1 MKLTNKEI
9 KNNKFLDMNRIAEV
23 NSYIASVQ
31 DLIVKKGYEEG
42 EPFGESANT
51 SQVFFNFISQKQ

>member
-1 MKLTNKEI
+1 
-9 KNNKFLDMNRIAEV
+9 MNRIAEV

-51 SQVFFNFISQKQ
+51 SQVIFNFISQKQ